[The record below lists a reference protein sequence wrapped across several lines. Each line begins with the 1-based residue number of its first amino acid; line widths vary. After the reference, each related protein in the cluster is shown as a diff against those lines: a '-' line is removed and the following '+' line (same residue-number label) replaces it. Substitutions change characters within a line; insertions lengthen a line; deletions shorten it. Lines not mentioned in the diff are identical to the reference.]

1 MDRRTVLKLGA
12 AGMAGTLVRSE
23 GVLAAVPFVAPT
35 GCLGLY
41 TECEEGRAFAREL
54 QARGGLAVRAV
65 GDLARLWYLD
75 LGASQSAVSLA
86 GLTDRGTLF
95 CLEELARDAGMCV
108 RYRVDHL
115 ATTTGGIR
123 HDPVGPSG
131 VLAAVRRLSARR
143 GFGAEMAAVAS
154 SFEPSE
160 PPPVAALKRSGP
172 FSPAGGTAL
181 VSWFIA

>member
-12 AGMAGTLVRSE
+12 GGIAGTLVRSE
-23 GVLAAVPFVAPT
+23 GVFAAVPFAAPT
-35 GCLGLY
+35 GCVGLY

-54 QARGGLAVRAV
+54 QARGGLAVRAA

-75 LGASQSAVSLA
+75 LRAPEGAVSVA

-95 CLEELARDAGMCV
+95 CLEELARAAGMCV

-115 ATTTGGIR
+115 GARAGGIQ
-123 HDPVGPSG
+123 HDPVGPSV
-131 VLAAVRRLSARR
+131 VLAAVRRLPARR

-154 SFEPSE
+154 RFEPSE